1 MFALRSP
8 SEATVQN
15 FLKRASTRDYSYPEL
30 GSTRGKLPRNY
41 VVDHNRVRL
50 GQGAE
55 TFRRAVSALKAWH
68 MFQLGW
74 VRVHDNA
81 APIRVGS
88 AVAVL
93 IRHFGFWSLN
103 ASRIVYVIDEERRFG
118 FAYGTLRDHAE
129 SGEERFCVEW
139 DSDDSVVYDLLS
151 FSRPHQ
157 WPVKVLQPVARVL
170 QKRFARDSMLAMKR
184 AVVEDR

>member
-1 MFALRSP
+1 
-8 SEATVQN
+8 
-15 FLKRASTRDYSYPEL
+15 
-30 GSTRGKLPRNY
+30 
-41 VVDHNRVRL
+41 
-50 GQGAE
+50 
-55 TFRRAVSALKAWH
+55 